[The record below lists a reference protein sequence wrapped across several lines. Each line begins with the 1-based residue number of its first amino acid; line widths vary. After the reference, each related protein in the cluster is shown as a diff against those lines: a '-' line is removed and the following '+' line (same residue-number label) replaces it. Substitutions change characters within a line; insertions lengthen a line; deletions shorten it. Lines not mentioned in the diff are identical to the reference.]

1 MKMLMPRLPAAW
13 SVRASTKPTS
23 ATGALWIHSFEP
35 LSSQPS
41 PVRSAVVLMPETSVP
56 ASASVMQ

>member
-1 MKMLMPRLPAAW
+1 L
-13 SVRASTKPTS
+13 SVRASTNPQS

-35 LSSQPS
+35 FSRQPRS
-41 PVRSAVVLMPETSVP
+41 LRSAVVLIPETSEP